1 MGSAGVGQQK
11 TTAGAG
17 ESNITSGQGI
27 LGNATNVAN
36 SEVNTSG
43 GLSPLVGKQLANEEG
58 QIGKAYQ
65 GATQAALRG
74 NTQRGMGVGPSGL
87 TASVE
92 NTGINNA
99 GAARTG
105 AIGNAFGTQ
114 NTLNNTAYAQPI
126 SALNAENGSV
136 NASTGANT
144 ALNNMPT
151 TAGQIFSG
159 LQGLGNAAGNVMGG
173 YGKMAATVKELT
185 WLIQTILTRLQ
196 FLTYSPPRWANPPCR
211 QCCLLLRRS
220 PRRC

>member
-1 MGSAGVGQQK
+1 MGSAGKGQQQ

-17 ESNITSGQGI
+17 LNNINSGQGI

-114 NTLNNTAYAQPI
+114 NTLNHSAYAQPI
-126 SALNAENGSV
+126 SALGAENGAI

-144 ALNNMPT
+144 AYANMPST
-151 TAGQIFSG
+151 GANIFSG
-159 LQGLGNAAGNVMGG
+159 LQGLAGMTQSATQSLKNVQG
-173 YGKMAATVKELT
+173 
-185 WLIQTILTRLQ
+185 
-196 FLTYSPPRWANPPCR
+196 
-211 QCCLLLRRS
+211 
-220 PRRC
+220 

>member
-1 MGSAGVGQQK
+1 MGSSGKGQQK

-17 ESNITSGQGI
+17 ENNIASGQGI

-151 TAGQIFSG
+151 TAGQIFGG
-159 LQGLGNAAGNVMGG
+159 LQGLSQTALNSAKIAA
-173 YGKMAATVKELT
+173 
-185 WLIQTILTRLQ
+185 
-196 FLTYSPPRWANPPCR
+196 S
-211 QCCLLLRRS
+211 
-220 PRRC
+220 

>member
-1 MGSAGVGQQK
+1 MGSAGRGQQK
-11 TTAGAG
+11 TTAGAAL
-17 ESNITSGQGI
+17 NDINSGQGI

-36 SEVNTSG
+36 SEVNTGG

-114 NTLNNTAYAQPI
+114 NTLNNTAYSQPI
-126 SALNAENGSV
+126 GALNAESGAV

-144 ALNNMPT
+144 SLNNMPT
-151 TAGQIFSG
+151 TAGQIFGG
-159 LQGLGNAAGNVMGG
+159 LQGLAGTGIGAMNA
-173 YGKMAATVKELT
+173 Y
-185 WLIQTILTRLQ
+185 
-196 FLTYSPPRWANPPCR
+196 TYANKN
-211 QCCLLLRRS
+211 
-220 PRRC
+220 

>member
-159 LQGLGNAAGNVMGG
+159 LEGLGNTAGNIMSG
-173 YGKMAATVKELT
+173 YGKMANG
-185 WLIQTILTRLQ
+185 
-196 FLTYSPPRWANPPCR
+196 FNGSNG
-211 QCCLLLRRS
+211 S
-220 PRRC
+220 GS

>member
-1 MGSAGVGQQK
+1 MGSAGRGQQK

-17 ESNITSGQGI
+17 ENNIASGQGI

-43 GLSPLVGKQLANEEG
+43 GLSPLVGRQLANEEG

-74 NTQRGMGVGPSGL
+74 NTQRGMSAGPSGL

-159 LQGLGNAAGNVMGG
+159 LEGLGNAAGNVMGG
-173 YGKMAATVKELT
+173 YGKMV
-185 WLIQTILTRLQ
+185 
-196 FLTYSPPRWANPPCR
+196 NG
-211 QCCLLLRRS
+211 
-220 PRRC
+220 

>member
-11 TTAGAG
+11 TTAVAC

-151 TAGQIFSG
+151 IAGQIFSG
-159 LQGLGNAAGNVMGG
+159 LQGLGNSAGNVMSG
-173 YGKMAATVKELT
+173 YGKMTAG
-185 WLIQTILTRLQ
+185 
-196 FLTYSPPRWANPPCR
+196 
-211 QCCLLLRRS
+211 
-220 PRRC
+220 